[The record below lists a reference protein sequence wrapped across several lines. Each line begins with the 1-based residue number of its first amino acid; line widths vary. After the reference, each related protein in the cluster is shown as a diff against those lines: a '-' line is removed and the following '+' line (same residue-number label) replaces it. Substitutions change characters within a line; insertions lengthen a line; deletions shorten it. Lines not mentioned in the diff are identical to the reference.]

1 MLVILRGIG
10 VIITI
15 IIVGRKNKEEI
26 ILIMVMGIIRI
37 TKVIVMRVVI
47 INIKQVTIA
56 IAITIT
62 RIHPKSTPITNQV

>member
-15 IIVGRKNKEEI
+15 IIVGRKDRREI
-26 ILIMVMGIIRI
+26 IWIMEMGIIRI

-47 INIKQVTIA
+47 INIKQ
-56 IAITIT
+56 ITIT
-62 RIHPKSTPITNQV
+62 IQIIRIRIHPKSTPITNQV